1 MKSSV
6 LFSIVCLLFS
16 SCSNS
21 KPKTESETSTKLQKN
36 QLEITNDMENA
47 STHVPSWI
55 NEKTV
60 IAMTQPAAHS
70 GKYACITNDTIEYSY
85 TYQELLKNI
94 ISGVPKKVDVK
105 GWIYTTV
112 AKPQIS
118 IVVSISEK
126 STTYDWKAFPLADS
140 IAETGKWVE
149 FNAEFYMDK
158 PLNPEQEIKI
168 YAWNQSK
175 KPVYIDDLKIRFE
188 L

>member
-1 MKSSV
+1 MRSSV
-6 LFSIVCLLFS
+6 LFAVVCLLFS

-21 KPKTESETSTKLQKN
+21 KPKTETAAKPQQN

-47 STHVPSWI
+47 AMLIPSWS

-85 TYQELLKNI
+85 TYQELFKNI
-94 ISGVPKKVDVK
+94 ISGMPKKVDVK

-118 IVVSISEK
+118 IVLSISEK
-126 STTYDWKAFPLADS
+126 ATTYDWKVFPLADS
-140 IAETGKWVE
+140 LTETGKWVK
-149 FNAEFYMDK
+149 FNTEFYLDK
-158 PLNPEQEIKI
+158 PLNPEQEIKL

-175 KPVYIDDLKIRFE
+175 KLIYIDDLKLRFE
-188 L
+188 F